1 MSFFSFSLSDW
12 SSCEQVWKEC
22 AKTNTAC
29 GCIAYPTI
37 WTILSAIGI
46 ILGTI
51 WIKQMNH
58 NILIVLIQ
66 EKQDNETRI

>member
-29 GCIAYPTI
+29 GCIASPTI
-37 WTILSAIGI
+37 WTILFAVGVSIIGSCI
-46 ILGTI
+46 IY
-51 WIKQMNH
+51 WYIKLKEVKQNDK
-58 NILIVLIQ
+58 IQ
-66 EKQDNETRI
+66 NNR

>member
-1 MSFFSFSLSDW
+1 MSFFSFALSDW

-37 WTILSAIGI
+37 WTILSVIGI
-46 ILGTI
+46 SLIILFI
-51 WIKQMNH
+51 AQLNYRRSK
-58 NILIVLIQ
+58 
-66 EKQDNETRI
+66 NEENKSINP